1 MFWKDMKKASA
12 LIPAGQEFA
21 VSNCCSLGWGEKK
34 KKKKKRLSPEYDWK
48 LALSLTSS
56 EGNAELDVTIPDT
69 ITEWKAS
76 AFCMS
81 PDTGFGL
88 SPTMSLRAF
97 QPFFVDLTLPY
108 SIIHGEDFLLR
119 ANVFNYLNHCIKVG
133 TSAHTS
139 SPYPT
144 SKQSVVW
151 KSKQIDKQTVKQKRV

>member
-1 MFWKDMKKASA
+1 MY
-12 LIPAGQEFA
+12 I
-21 VSNCCSLGWGEKK
+21 
-34 KKKKKRLSPEYDWK
+34 
-48 LALSLTSS
+48 LTSS
-56 EGNAELDVTIPDT
+56 TGKASVSYTIPDT

-76 AFCMS
+76 AFCVEELA
-81 PDTGFGL
+81 GFG
-88 SPTMSLRAF
+88 MSVPATLTAF